1 MQYVLGVALE
11 YKKYKK
17 FARVRIFAD
26 DHLIDDLKL
35 DKDISTKTVSY
46 GPITVGPNFKTD
58 TSGTIDIPKKLF
70 FYEVDE
76 SVLKYNIRIEVENDD
91 TNFNNGFMTKYSYI
105 VLHKVFLIPK
115 PYLDYAKL
123 DELALKN
130 KSILAKPVKPDR
142 IPWRFSWPAIMS
154 KVIDRHLVHV
164 NTDIDNTGIANPIS
178 ADIQTGGSFSVKYP
192 IMMYKQKSQGV
203 NFRILAPSGWASLI
217 NRDERIIAIG
227 DWLFVYCQQFDLIN
241 TVNENQ

>member
-35 DKDISTKTVSY
+35 DKDINTKTVSY
-46 GPITVGPNFKTD
+46 GPITVGPNYKTD
-58 TSGTIDIPKKLF
+58 TSGTMDIPKKLF

-115 PYLDYAKL
+115 PYLNYAKL
-123 DELALKN
+123 DELAFKN

-142 IPWRFSWPAIMS
+142 IPWRFNWPTMGQ
-154 KVIDRHLVHV
+154 VVVDRHLVGV
-164 NTDIDNTGIANPIS
+164 ENFIENSGIETPLS
-178 ADIQTGGSFSVKYP
+178 PFYKKGGSFSMKYP
-192 IMMYKQKSQGV
+192 IMVYKQKSQGV
-203 NFRILAPSGWASLI
+203 KFNILAPSGWATLI
-217 NRDERIIAIG
+217 NKDERIIAIG
-227 DWLFVYCQQFDLIN
+227 DWLIVYCQQFDLIN

>member
-46 GPITVGPNFKTD
+46 GPMTVGPNYKTD

-115 PYLDYAKL
+115 PYLNYAKL
-123 DELALKN
+123 DEL
-130 KSILAKPVKPDR
+130 S
-142 IPWRFSWPAIMS
+142 WRFNWPAMAQ
-154 KVIDRHLVHV
+154 VVVDRHLVAV
-164 NTDIDNTGIANPIS
+164 ESFIENSGIETPLS
-178 ADIQTGGSFSVKYP
+178 PFYKKGGSFSIKYP
-192 IMMYKQKSQGV
+192 IMVYKQKSQGV
-203 NFRILAPSGWASLI
+203 KFNILAPSGWATLI
-217 NRDERIIAIG
+217 NKDERIIAIG
-227 DWLFVYCQQFDLIN
+227 DWLIVYCQQFDLIN

>member
-91 TNFNNGFMTKYSYI
+91 TNFNNGFMTKWSYL
-105 VLHKVFLIPK
+105 VFHKVFLIPK

-130 KSILAKPVKPDR
+130 KPILAKPVKPDR
-142 IPWRFSWPAIMS
+142 IPWRFNWPAMAQV
-154 KVIDRHLVHV
+154 VIDRHLVGV
-164 NTDIDNTGIANPIS
+164 TGFEKPPAS
-178 ADIQTGGSFSVKYP
+178 LYQKGGSFSVKYP
-192 IMMYKQKSQGV
+192 IMTYKQKSQGV
-203 NFRILAPSGWASLI
+203 KFNILAPSGWATLI
-217 NRDERIIAIG
+217 NKDERIIAIG